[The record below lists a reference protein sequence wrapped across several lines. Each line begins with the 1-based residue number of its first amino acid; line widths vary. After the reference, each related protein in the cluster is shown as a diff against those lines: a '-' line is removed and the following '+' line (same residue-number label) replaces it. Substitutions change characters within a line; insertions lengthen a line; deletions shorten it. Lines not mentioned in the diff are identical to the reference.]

1 MHRILTKKTNQTSEN
16 DTGTSYAQ
24 ASNPIPMSQ
33 YRPALHCIAIY
44 PYTYASQSP
53 TIPSRY

>member
-1 MHRILTKKTNQTSEN
+1 MHRILTKENNQTSEN

-33 YRPALHCIAIY
+33 YLPALHCIAIY

-53 TIPSRY
+53 TIHK